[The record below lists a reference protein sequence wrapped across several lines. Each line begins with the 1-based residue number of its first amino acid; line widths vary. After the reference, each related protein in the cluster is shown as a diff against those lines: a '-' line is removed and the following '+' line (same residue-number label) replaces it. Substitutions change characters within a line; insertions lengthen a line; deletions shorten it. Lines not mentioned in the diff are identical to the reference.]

1 MGFPAKFLEAGAA
14 LDQRN
19 LEPAQQPLL
28 RPPSQA
34 APSYHPGAEEVVYFF
49 FGWFCLAGRQLA
61 KSPPRDFCNV
71 LARFTR

>member
-28 RPPSQA
+28 RPPFQA

-49 FGWFCLAGRQLA
+49 LGGFAWLGGSWP
-61 KSPPRDFCNV
+61 SPHPEIF
-71 LARFTR
+71 AMF